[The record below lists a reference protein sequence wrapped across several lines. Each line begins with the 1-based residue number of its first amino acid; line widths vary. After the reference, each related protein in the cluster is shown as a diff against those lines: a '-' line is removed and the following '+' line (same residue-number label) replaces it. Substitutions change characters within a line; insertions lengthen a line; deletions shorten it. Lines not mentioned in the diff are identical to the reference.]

1 MRLTVY
7 SDYAIRLLLYLGLKQ
22 GGLATIQDISKAY
35 GISRNHLMKITHR
48 LGRAGFVETV
58 RGRGGGIRL
67 SKSALQSTLGDLV
80 RETEDD
86 FQLVECFDA
95 ETSTC
100 VIRDKCYVQPIMA
113 EALAAYMA
121 VLDRYTLGEVIAA
134 HRRGLHSLMAILLP
148 EVVEASAI
156 GTAQAVGEAQPVQ
169 IRPSSTA

>member
-22 GGLATIQDISKAY
+22 NGLATIQEISKAY

-67 SKSALQSTLGDLV
+67 SKSALQSTLGDLI

-86 FQLVECFDA
+86 FQLVECFNA
-95 ETSTC
+95 ETATC

-113 EALAAYMA
+113 EALDAYMA
-121 VLDRYTLGEVIAA
+121 VLDRYTLGEVVAA

-148 EVVEASAI
+148 EAVAAAEAAE
-156 GTAQAVGEAQPVQ
+156 TTE
-169 IRPSSTA
+169 PSPASP